1 MAEYAQNQHHQ
12 LVEKGLN
19 VFGPSPTQEEPF
31 MPITGEQFRKHNSG
45 GPLYTAQNDI
55 FETKPDGRVIKGLA
69 AGDSIP
75 MDEAVKRGY
84 VKVEPEKKV
93 GPSEAKPAPTR
104 KETK

>member
-1 MAEYAQNQHHQ
+1 MAEYVPNQHQHF
-12 LVEKGLN
+12 VEQGLH

-31 MPITGEQFRKHNSG
+31 MPITGEQFRKASTS

-75 MDEAVKRGY
+75 MDEAVRRGY

-93 GPSEAKPAPTR
+93 GPGEKKPAPDK

>member
-1 MAEYAQNQHHQ
+1 MAEYAPNQHQ
-12 LVEKGLN
+12 QFIEKGLD

-31 MPITGEQFRKHNSG
+31 MPITGEQFRKHSSG
-45 GPLYTAQNDI
+45 PMYTAQNDI

-69 AGDSIP
+69 AGASIP
-75 MDEAVKRGY
+75 MEEAVKRGY

-93 GPSEAKPAPTR
+93 GPSEAKPAPDK